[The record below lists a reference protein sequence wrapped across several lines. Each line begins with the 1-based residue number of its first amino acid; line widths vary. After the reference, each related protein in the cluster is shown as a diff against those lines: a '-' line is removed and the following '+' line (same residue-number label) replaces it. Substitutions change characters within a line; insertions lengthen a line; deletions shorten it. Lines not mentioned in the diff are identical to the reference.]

1 MLEKYCLYEEQKVV
15 QENVAYTAQHNNEQY
30 LPSHNGETTE
40 H

>member
-15 QENVAYTAQHNNEQY
+15 QENVADTAQHNNEHY
-30 LPSHNGETTE
+30 LPSHNCAKNE